1 MLTRVQQLTH
11 IFKLACYSFKEAKE
25 WEAKVKCLT
34 LGYSNTSKEL
44 AHAADA
50 ILNLCHPSRIPQL
63 EAISQ
68 VARFSPA
75 ATVSL
80 SV

>member
-34 LGYSNTSKEL
+34 LSYSNTYKEL
-44 AHAADA
+44 SHPADN
-50 ILNLCHPSRIPQL
+50 ILNFCHPSRILQL

-68 VARFSPA
+68 VALFAPT

-80 SV
+80 SL